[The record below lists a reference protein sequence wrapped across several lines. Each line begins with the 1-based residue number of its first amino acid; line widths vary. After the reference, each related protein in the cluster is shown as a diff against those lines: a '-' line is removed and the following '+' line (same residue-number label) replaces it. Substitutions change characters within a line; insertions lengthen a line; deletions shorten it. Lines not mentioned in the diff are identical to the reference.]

1 MINASLQQPHQSNQK
16 QCHGTKNKRKPSIFL
31 HLTAESPFS
40 LHSSLET
47 SVPSTTLT
55 TRLRHSFLPL
65 TLFLCQVN
73 ISSKSVGICLAHIYC

>member
-1 MINASLQQPHQSNQK
+1 MHHYNNLINQ
-16 QCHGTKNKRKPSIFL
+16 TKNKVMERKTKESPAYFL

-47 SVPSTTLT
+47 TVPSSTLT

>member
-1 MINASLQQPHQSNQK
+1 MHHYNNLINQ
-16 QCHGTKNKRKPSIFL
+16 TKNKVMEQETKESPTLFL

-47 SVPSTTLT
+47 SVPSSTLT